1 MPPTAP
7 EISVR
12 FNAMLYSPASKIAFA
27 HYPKNAGCTMFQ
39 WFTTAFPDSLH
50 LDPDGP
56 HLGVRPGLERLAR
69 RDRSG
74 PLGRLRG
81 LLGRSAGLAAAGR
94 QVRILGVVR
103 DPFESLVSLYEFW
116 RRGRP
121 GVFGSELMRAAKEGS
136 FAEFLDLAIRER
148 QCPRYVDFF
157 DVGGPAWKNT
167 RLLDFAALE
176 PALAQACRE
185 FGIDPP
191 RGLERLNAAPARLKS
206 IEEYRREVGSFII
219 LVRNY
224 FRWYH
229 EHGVKIMLRG

>member
-1 MPPTAP
+1 
-7 EISVR
+7 
-12 FNAMLYSPASKIAFA
+12 MLYSPAGRIAFA

-39 WFTTAFPDSLH
+39 WFTTAFPDALH
-50 LDPDGP
+50 LDPDRP
-56 HLGVRPGLERLAR
+56 HLGVRQGIEKLAG
-69 RDRSG
+69 RDTPG
-74 PLGRLRG
+74 PLRRLRK
-81 LLGRSAGLAAAGR
+81 LVPRSVALAAAGR
-94 QVRILGVVR
+94 KVRILGVVR

-121 GVFGSELMRAAKEGS
+121 GVFASDLMRAAKEGT
-136 FAEFLDLAIRER
+136 FADFLNLAIRER

-206 IEEYRREVGSFII
+206 IDDYRQEVGSYII
-219 LVRNY
+219 YVRNY
-224 FRWYH
+224 FRWYY
-229 EHGVKIMLRG
+229 EHGVKLMIRGEPGARLAA

>member
-1 MPPTAP
+1 
-7 EISVR
+7 
-12 FNAMLYSPASKIAFA
+12 MLYSPASQIAFA

-56 HLGVRPGLERLAR
+56 HLDVRPGLELLCR
-69 RDRSG
+69 RDRPG
-74 PLGRLRG
+74 PLGRFGR
-81 LLGRSAGLAAAGR
+81 LLGSSAARAAVGR
-94 QVRILGVVR
+94 QVRILGVIR

-136 FAEFLDLAIRER
+136 FSQFLNLAVRER

-167 RLLDFAALE
+167 RLLDFASLE

-206 IEEYRREVGSFII
+206 IDEYRQEVGSYII

-224 FRWYH
+224 FRWYY
-229 EHGVKIMLRG
+229 EEGVKIMLRGEPAGRLAA